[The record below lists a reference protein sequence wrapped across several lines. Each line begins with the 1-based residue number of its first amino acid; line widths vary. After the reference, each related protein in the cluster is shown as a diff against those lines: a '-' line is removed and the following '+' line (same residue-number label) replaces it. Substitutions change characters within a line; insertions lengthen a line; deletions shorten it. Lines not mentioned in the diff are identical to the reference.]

1 VLFFELVPAFIT
13 IVATAIVVALFVVS
27 RRRRGTPERPP
38 ERPDPSR
45 PSQDEGRRI
54 VRGSMRG

>member
-1 VLFFELVPAFIT
+1 MLFLELFPAFIT

-38 ERPDPSR
+38 EHRDPSR
-45 PSQDEGRRI
+45 EDGGTGRRYI
-54 VRGSMRG
+54 RPSMRG